1 MREIKKTE
9 PLHSQVYHIVKEMIM
24 EGKYQPGERLVETKV
39 AEKLGVSRGT
49 VREAFRML
57 TKDDL
62 LVQSEGI
69 LFVYNPSTQDILDI
83 YECRKSLE
91 SLAVKLAANNITNQ
105 QLDQLKLIIKD
116 SKEALKINNTQKLTN
131 LNQQFHDIIALASHN
146 KQLIQL
152 FEVIKAKV
160 LYIRNCILRDCSE
173 SFTDLVNDHERIYLA
188 LKDRNPTKSEQEMR
202 SHIQRSLEIANT
214 SLNKQIGE
222 LETSSKLS
230 ENSSETNIIG

>member
-62 LVQSEGI
+62 LVQNDNI
-69 LFVYNPSTQDILDI
+69 LLVYNPDAQDILDL

-91 SLAVKLAANNITNQ
+91 TLSAKLASIHISDE
-105 QLDQLKLIIKD
+105 QLEQLQLIIEE
-116 SKEALKINNTQKLTN
+116 SKEALKINDTKRLTI
-131 LNQQFHDIIALASHN
+131 LNQQFHDLIALASQN

-152 FEVIKAKV
+152 FEVINAKV
-160 LYIRNCILRDCSE
+160 LYIRNCILKERLV
-173 SFTDLVNDHERIYLA
+173 SFAVLVKDHEQIYLA
-188 LKDRNPTKSEQEMR
+188 LKERNPAKSEETM
-202 SHIQRSLEIANT
+202 SAHIQRSLQVANT
-214 SLNKQIGE
+214 SLHEQMAKPE
-222 LETSSKLS
+222 ESLS
-230 ENSSETNIIG
+230 

>member
-39 AEKLGVSRGT
+39 AENLGVSRGT

-62 LVQSEGI
+62 LAQKENS
-69 LFVYNPSTQDILDI
+69 LFVYDPEAQDILDI

-91 SLAVKLAANNITNQ
+91 SLSAKLAAQNIAAE
-105 QLDQLKLIIKD
+105 QLDQLEQIITE
-116 SKEALKINNTQKLTN
+116 SKKALALPDTQELTS
-131 LNQQFHDIIALASHN
+131 LNQKFHDTIAFASRN

-152 FEVIKAKV
+152 FEVINAKV
-160 LYIRNCILRDCSE
+160 LYIRNCILKERSE
-173 SFTDLVNDHERIYLA
+173 SFAVLVNDHEEIFHA
-188 LKDRNPTKSEQEMR
+188 LKERDPAKAQEKMEA
-202 SHIQRSLEIANT
+202 HIQRSLKVANAA
-214 SLNKQIGE
+214 LNKQMGDPE
-222 LETSSKLS
+222 SSL
-230 ENSSETNIIG
+230 G